1 MRRDRG
7 SALVPERLF
16 TPEEANALVPQL
28 RPLLAALRET
38 YHEYQFARS
47 QWEELEAFGEGAG
60 EEARSWHAK
69 ADALGAKVLVA
80 LEEIRKLGA
89 DVKDPTLGLA
99 DFPARR
105 SDGSVALLC
114 YRDDEDSIGY
124 WHTPESGFVGRR
136 PLHEL

>member
-1 MRRDRG
+1 M
-7 SALVPERLF
+7 PERLF

-38 YHEYQFARS
+38 YHEYRFARS
-47 QWEELEAFGEGAG
+47 QWEELEAFGDAESD
-60 EEARSWHAK
+60 EARSWHAK
-69 ADALGAKVLVA
+69 ADALGVKVLAA
-80 LEEIRKLGA
+80 LEEIRGLGA

-114 YRDDEDSIGY
+114 YRDDEGSIGY
-124 WHTPESGFVGRR
+124 WHTLEDGFAGRR
-136 PLHEL
+136 PLAEW